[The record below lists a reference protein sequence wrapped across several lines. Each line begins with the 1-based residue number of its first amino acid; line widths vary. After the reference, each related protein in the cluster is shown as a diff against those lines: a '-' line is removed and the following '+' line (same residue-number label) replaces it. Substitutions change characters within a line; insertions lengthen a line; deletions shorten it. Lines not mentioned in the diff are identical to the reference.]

1 MGFYGPEPFDSA
13 TAVYIP
19 PPPVP
24 PTEPLQLN
32 GRIIVTVK
40 GCAPKFTSG
49 IQLVAAYG
57 EPLSLASVH
66 VMGWTGPLAEGC
78 TNYTVSHTFPSHYVK
93 SITVVG
99 ENKAE
104 NVKVEIILAEDTDS
118 AVKAAFAG

>member
-24 PTEPLQLN
+24 PTEPLQLD
-32 GRIIVTVK
+32 GRVIVTVK

-49 IQLVAAYG
+49 IQLIGYG
-57 EPLSLASVH
+57 EPLASVH

-78 TNYTVSHTFPSHYVK
+78 TDYTVSHTFPSRYVR

-99 ENKAE
+99 SNKAE
-104 NVKVEIILAEDTDS
+104 NVRVEIILAEDTDS
-118 AVKAAFAG
+118 AVKTAFAG